1 MKRVIHQLAA
11 KEYYVPSWSIKYL
24 FLGTF
29 NPLGGDEVN
38 YYYGRD
44 KNKFWPLLRELTG
57 LELNI
62 NNPDKFLK
70 EIKENGIGC
79 MDMIHSLAVPET
91 EIQYVTGKGFSDSK
105 IINNRVIREYNTVRI
120 NHLISANEG
129 VQVFSTWGKGSKLKE
144 WRNEVEKL
152 QGVIPLVSP
161 SMAARVPRGTNKFS
175 YMLNDWRSKIDFS

>member
-79 MDMIHSLAVPET
+79 MDMIHSLAVPEFP
-91 EIQYVTGKGFSDSK
+91 QHG
-105 IINNRVIREYNTVRI
+105 
-120 NHLISANEG
+120 
-129 VQVFSTWGKGSKLKE
+129 
-144 WRNEVEKL
+144 
-152 QGVIPLVSP
+152 
-161 SMAARVPRGTNKFS
+161 
-175 YMLNDWRSKIDFS
+175 